1 MLLRL
6 LPLPDAEPS
15 QINYFQRASALVKK
29 HQYSAALSDLGR
41 AMALDPKFV
50 KGQAFRARILKLTGA
65 CDAAQAELQA
75 ILAAH
80 PAHKEALAEVPKVRR
95 TCMRHTHEAWSSKGV
110 MGARDEKRADTLW

>member
-1 MLLRL
+1 MSASLCAVLLLRL

-80 PAHKEALAEVPKVRR
+80 PAQRSTGRGAKGQTDMHA
-95 TCMRHTHEAWSSKGV
+95 TH
-110 MGARDEKRADTLW
+110 ARGMEQQGCYGCKR